1 MNASAQCAVFIRQAV
16 RPITDQAPQLF
27 AVPTSANRSTRMQRI
42 AQHLEPVDPGLWQ
55 RAGALKS
62 RLTAVLVVFAC
73 VAGVLAAA

>member
-1 MNASAQCAVFIRQAV
+1 MNASAQCAVFTPAPAWPIR
-16 RPITDQAPQLF
+16 DQVPQRFVAPPQR
-27 AVPTSANRSTRMQRI
+27 NRSIAMQRI

-73 VAGVLAAA
+73 VAGVLVAA

>member
-1 MNASAQCAVFIRQAV
+1 MNASAQCAVFTPAAAGSIPNQVPQRFV
-16 RPITDQAPQLF
+16 APTQR
-27 AVPTSANRSTRMQRI
+27 TRSIAMQRI

-73 VAGVLAAA
+73 VAGVMVAA